1 MALVIDVSIGVKYM
15 FCIVKT
21 IINMASF
28 NLVLSLWND
37 HEEFGAN
44 VFITNKVKVIGG
56 NICDFSV
63 SCYPKYDYSNP

>member
-1 MALVIDVSIGVKYM
+1 
-15 FCIVKT
+15 
-21 IINMASF
+21 MASF